1 MGTYQIVRE
10 NNWLEPG
17 DLDVPTVLHSD
28 RDDVI
33 QVCPAHLGQG
43 YVQEIPL
50 REDLSLVIIDYT
62 LHQPLLVDAPGD
74 RGLLE
79 FEFQLAGSAPGQS
92 FFVPYFGQRQFGIRL
107 AKQRIFKVEV
117 FFKPPTLNDYF
128 QDFVQRLAAPIRPVV
143 DAILRQLC
151 RQPADTSQVALVSAL
166 DRLMSAPSIFE
177 QTYEQLLSNAL
188 YSDAA
193 VLSSATCRPI
203 TYAMETLI
211 GQILHC
217 PYQGTTRRTYLE
229 RKALELVA
237 LRLEVLN
244 QPPASSLA
252 QADIHRIYRAESIL
266 RHHLQAPPSVEA
278 LARQV
283 ALNRLK
289 LNQGFHHVF
298 GTTPYGHLRHCR
310 LRQARRLLMISDRSV
325 EQIAEQVGYTSR
337 SRFASAFRQEYGL
350 NPKVFQLQCWKLAG

>member
-1 MGTYQIVRE
+1 MGTFQIVRE

-17 DLDVPTVLHSD
+17 GLNVPTVLHSD
-28 RDDVI
+28 RNDII

-43 YVQEIPL
+43 YVQEVPL
-50 REDLSLVIIDYT
+50 REDLSLIIIDYT

-79 FEFQLAGSAPGQS
+79 FEFQLAGVDPGQS
-92 FFVPYFGQRQFGIRL
+92 FLVPYFGQRQFGVRP
-107 AKQRIFKVEV
+107 AKQRLFKVEV

-128 QDFVQRLAAPIRPVV
+128 QDFTQRLAAPIRQVV
-143 DAILRQLC
+143 DAILKQLC
-151 RQPADTSQVALVSAL
+151 HQQADTSQVALASAL
-166 DRLMSAPSIFE
+166 DRLMSVPSIFE

-193 VLSSATCRPI
+193 ILGSATCRPI
-203 TYAMETLI
+203 TAEMETLI

-217 PYQGTTRRTYLE
+217 PCQGPTRRAYLE

-237 LRLEVLN
+237 LRLEMVN
-244 QPPASSLA
+244 QPPASSLV
-252 QADIHRIYRAESIL
+252 QADIYRIYQAESIL
-266 RHHLQAPPSVEA
+266 RHHLQEPPSVEA
-278 LARQV
+278 LARLV

-298 GTTPYGHLRHCR
+298 GTTPYGYLRHCR

-350 NPKVFQLQCWKLAG
+350 NPKGFQMQCWQLAG